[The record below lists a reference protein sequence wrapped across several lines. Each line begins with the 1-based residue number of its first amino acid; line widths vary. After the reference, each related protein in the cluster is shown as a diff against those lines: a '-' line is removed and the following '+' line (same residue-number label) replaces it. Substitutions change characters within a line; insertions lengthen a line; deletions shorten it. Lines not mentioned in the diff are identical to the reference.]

1 MQQKDRQGKPQVRLS
16 DNSDNLLLD
25 DMRIYLPVLLRGC
38 LSRCI
43 CQGRGTFKTQTED
56 SLTLVAVHSTVVNLA
71 LIGQNVSSY
80 AFITQL
86 EAIPRPSS
94 ASRAIP
100 TEALECQ
107 IRHCE
112 WMHSLQCE
120 VKHGWHIWRHIWIC
134 RGEILASALFC
145 VLIFPL
151 LSLSILHKAFIAFC
165 VSLVYVLT
173 SPYAL

>member
-1 MQQKDRQGKPQVRLS
+1 MRQKDRQGKPQVRLS

-38 LSRCI
+38 LI
-43 CQGRGTFKTQTED
+43 
-56 SLTLVAVHSTVVNLA
+56 HSTVVNLA